1 MVDSV
6 LFEIRRA
13 ERAVLL
19 LALAFFASLL
29 PVVASGA
36 DFYVDSQASSGGNGS
51 QAAPYATIQEG
62 IDAAAAGDTVYLK
75 GSLYVS
81 QASQCVVVPVD
92 KPELTLANW
101 GADRF
106 SIEVDNDFMKNM
118 ENKASTNIIT
128 VCSQSNTI
136 SGIEF
141 IYHKTSLGL
150 QNYGKGSFIFFLT
163 NYQTVVG
170 CRFYRPANE
179 APGYAGVDRL
189 ISGQSWGGK
198 QNNDNGQDYMTI
210 RDCVFENTI
219 GFRGDTHKYPIGVG
233 DYATIANCMFSN
245 CWSFATAIQN
255 GKFNNHTIVSNVLI
269 LAAMDA
275 ARFLAPAEQM
285 SGVFTSAFGGMGKG
299 EIAYNVFV
307 GRNRDF
313 PLFNYGRNDGFNS
326 GKISF
331 HHNTVI
337 GFDCLFSGGL
347 SSKNIYG
354 ENKALLE
361 FADNIIDAK
370 VLFYEN
376 ASDTAHQL
384 SAIKSGSVLWNNAVC
399 LTNNDVI
406 ATGAA
411 AISAMYNLFDNLSI
425 SNNVFLACLPQFV
438 ETNDIYSADFYR
450 PRLRRGQGADLGRI
464 GWTGGNGEYPR
475 FVGAREPIVPGAFTI
490 YLR

>member
-1 MVDSV
+1 MVDNV
-6 LFEIRRA
+6 LLGIRRA
-13 ERAVLL
+13 ERPVLL
-19 LALAFFASLL
+19 LALAVF
-29 PVVASGA
+29 ASGA
-36 DFYVDSQASSGGNGS
+36 AVYVDSQAASSGNGT
-51 QAAPYATIQEG
+51 QASPFATIQEG
-62 IDAAAAGDTVYLK
+62 VDAAAAGDTVYLK
-75 GSLYVS
+75 GSLFVTN
-81 QASQCVVVPVD
+81 AEQCVVIPAD
-92 KPELTLANW
+92 KTELTLAKW

-106 SIEVDNDFMKNM
+106 SIEVDNDFIKNYG
-118 ENKASTNIIT
+118 STNIIT
-128 VCSQSNTI
+128 VCAQSNAI
-136 SGIEF
+136 SGLEF
-141 IYHKTSLGL
+141 IYHKNSLGL
-150 QNYGKGSFIFFLT
+150 QNYGRGSFIFFRT
-163 NYQTVVG
+163 NYQTVAG

-179 APGYAGVDRL
+179 APPGYAGVSKL
-189 ISGQSWGGK
+189 IDGLQWGGK

-219 GFRGDTHKYPIGVG
+219 GNRGDTHKYPIGIG
-233 DYATIANCMFSN
+233 DYGTIANCVFSN

-255 GKFNNHTIVSNVLI
+255 GKYNHHTIVSNVLI

-299 EIAYNVFV
+299 EVAYNVFV

-313 PLFNYGRNDGFNS
+313 PLFNSGRDDGFSFGS
-326 GKISF
+326 GKVSF

-347 SSKNIYG
+347 SSKNIFG
-354 ENKALLE
+354 ANKASLD
-361 FADNIIDAK
+361 FFDNIIDAN

-411 AISAMYNLFDNLSI
+411 AKSAMYNLFDNLSI

-475 FVGAREPIVPGAFTI
+475 VVGAREPLVPGAFTI

>member
-1 MVDSV
+1 MKRIIVIVVLSV
-6 LFEIRRA
+6 
-13 ERAVLL
+13 
-19 LALAFFASLL
+19 ALAPIFC
-29 PVVASGA
+29 SGT
-36 DFYVDSQASSGGNGS
+36 DYYVDSQTLSSGDGS
-51 QAAPYATIQEG
+51 SSAPFKTIQEG
-62 IDAAAAGDTVYLK
+62 IDAASSGDTVYLK

-81 QASQCVVVPVD
+81 QASQCVVIPAD
-92 KPELTLANW
+92 KPELTLAKW
-101 GADRF
+101 GTDRF

-118 ENKASTNIIT
+118 ANKASTNIIT
-128 VCSQSNTI
+128 ICSQSNTI

-141 IYHKTSLGL
+141 VYHKNSLGL
-150 QNYGKGSFIFFLT
+150 QNYGKGSFIFFRT
-163 NYQTVVG
+163 NYQTVAG

-384 SAIKSGSVLWNNAVC
+384 SAIKAGSVLRNNAVC

-406 ATGAA
+406 VTGKATT
-411 AISAMYNLFDNLSI
+411 SEMYNLFDKLTI
-425 SNNVFLACLPQFV
+425 TNNVFLANLPEFV

-450 PRLRRGQGADLGRI
+450 PRLRLGQDADLRRI
-464 GWTGGNGEYPR
+464 GWTGENNEYPR
-475 FVGAREPIVPGAFTI
+475 FVGAREPIVRGSFTI
-490 YLR
+490 HLR